1 MNKLS
6 KEQIELATEEMIS
19 FANFDEA
26 RSLTMEEIDQLVR
39 DARRAQAQVAGQM
52 IKAAFKFVGKIFAGI
67 GNGLHAA
74 TTYDELARLS
84 DRELA
89 DIGLN
94 RDQIASVAIASVAFD
109 DLAIRSAKSS
119 FTVYGGDMKIA
130 RPTND
135 WADHFAA

>member
-19 FANFDEA
+19 VANFDEA

-39 DARRAQAQVAGQM
+39 DARQAQAQVAGQM
-52 IKAAFKFVGKIFAGI
+52 IKAVIKFI
-67 GNGLHAA
+67 GNIFSGIRNSLRAA
-74 TTYDELARLS
+74 TSYDELARLS

-119 FTVYGGDMKIA
+119 FTVYGSGMKIA
-130 RPTND
+130 RPTN
-135 WADHFAA
+135 

>member
-52 IKAAFKFVGKIFAGI
+52 IKTAFKFVGKIFAGI

-94 RDQIASVAIASVAFD
+94 RDQIASVAFD
-109 DLAIRSAKSS
+109 DLAIRSAKSN
-119 FTVYGGDMKIA
+119 FTVYGSGMKIA
-130 RPTND
+130 RPTN
-135 WADHFAA
+135 

>member
-6 KEQIELATEEMIS
+6 EEQIELATEEMIS
-19 FANFDEA
+19 VANFDKT

-94 RDQIASVAIASVAFD
+94 RDQIASVAFD

-119 FTVYGGDMKIA
+119 FTVYGSGMKIA
-130 RPTND
+130 RPTN
-135 WADHFAA
+135 

>member
-6 KEQIELATEEMIS
+6 NEQIELAADEMVS
-19 FANFDEA
+19 VVDFSEVENL
-26 RSLTMEEIDQLVR
+26 SMEDIDQLVR
-39 DARRAQAQVAGQM
+39 EARLAQAQVAGQM
-52 IKAAFKFVGKIFAGI
+52 IKAAAEFIGKIFAGI
-67 GNGLHAA
+67 NSGLRAA

-94 RDQIASVAIASVAFD
+94 REQIASVAFD
-109 DLAIRSAKSS
+109 DLALRSAKAN
-119 FTVYGGDMKIA
+119 FAVYGGGMKIA

-135 WADHFAA
+135 WVDHIAA

>member
-52 IKAAFKFVGKIFAGI
+52 IKTAFKFVGKIFAGI

-94 RDQIASVAIASVAFD
+94 RDQIASVAFD

-119 FTVYGGDMKIA
+119 FTVYGGGMKIT

-135 WADHFAA
+135 WVDHIAA

>member
-52 IKAAFKFVGKIFAGI
+52 IKTAFKFVGKIFAGI

-94 RDQIASVAIASVAFD
+94 RDQIASVAFD

>member
-67 GNGLHAA
+67 SNGLHAA

-94 RDQIASVAIASVAFD
+94 RDQIASVAFD

-119 FTVYGGDMKIA
+119 FTVYGGNMKIA

>member
-6 KEQIELATEEMIS
+6 EEQIELATEEMIS
-19 FANFDEA
+19 VANFDKT

-39 DARRAQAQVAGQM
+39 DARRAQVQVAGQM
-52 IKAAFKFVGKIFAGI
+52 IKAAIKFVGKIFTGI
-67 GNGLHAA
+67 GNGLRAA
-74 TTYDELARLS
+74 TTYDELA
-84 DRELA
+84 
-89 DIGLN
+89 DISLN
-94 RDQIASVAIASVAFD
+94 RDQIASVAFD

>member
-94 RDQIASVAIASVAFD
+94 RDQIASVAFD

-119 FTVYGGDMKIA
+119 FTVYGSGMKIA
-130 RPTND
+130 RPTN
-135 WADHFAA
+135 